1 MLNDLEKKQTEN
13 TPKDAGRK
21 KAEKMFTVA
30 FLLVTVSVI
39 LLLFVVRNIDIS
51 SQWSESDVM
60 DMNEI

>member
-1 MLNDLEKKQTEN
+1 MLNDLEKKQIEN
-13 TPKDAGRK
+13 TPKDAGSK

-51 SQWSESDVM
+51 SQ
-60 DMNEI
+60 